1 MSQLLDD
8 LVGHT
13 TDDHPDFPNLL
24 EAQETI
30 AVVARDTNESFRLVE
45 LSRKILEIQVGCGS
59 ESRQELGRGAPLGVS
74 TLNRNPS
81 RPRIFSDCFP
91 WRASPITYT
100 HSHALTRTHVLLC
113 RRR

>member
-1 MSQLLDD
+1 M
-8 LVGHT
+8 GHT

-59 ESRQELGRGAPLGVS
+59 ESGGGEEGRHWGCQRWAESFPS
-74 TLNRNPS
+74 TDLFRLFS
-81 RPRIFSDCFP
+81 LACFSDHF
-91 WRASPITYT
+91 
-100 HSHALTRTHVLLC
+100 HALTRTHTHSRSLV
-113 RRR
+113 